1 MARSEL
7 PSSGPAASASPHGPL
22 NRPVLPANLAGYS
35 GHPSD
40 APGLAPAPRQA
51 AKRAALGALGK
62 PRIPTPAAAAAACEG
77 LKR

>member
-7 PSSGPAASASPHGPL
+7 PSSGPAASACPHGPL
-22 NRPVLPANLAGYS
+22 NPPVLPANPASYT

-40 APGLAPAPRQA
+40 TPALAPAPCQEAR
-51 AKRAALGALGK
+51 RAALGALGK
-62 PRIPTPAAAAAACEG
+62 PHSLIPAAAACKG